1 MAFILWIFSIG
12 YLFQHTGT
20 VLQILRIEKKRDI
33 EGVCVDT
40 QVLFLLGAF
49 ARCIWVT
56 DTMLKD
62 FMLTYIELLLALSTL
77 IYTLYLCLFKYNGYR
92 SIGNCLNNTSIPIVF
107 RWYSIFI
114 MSTILCYFF
123 FPGNEG
129 QKWDIQMLVSLNI
142 FSEAAGLLPQ
152 IYAVNSQKDSNIVSS
167 FYLICLTISR
177 ILRLYFWIQLNDE
190 GNTFMFLLIAD
201 VLHLIM
207 VSGFIYSFFK
217 NFDQFMLP
225 TESKKDEVKK
235 IF

>member
-1 MAFILWIFSIG
+1 MVFILWIFSIG
-12 YLFQHTGT
+12 YLFQHFGT

-40 QVLFLLGAF
+40 QILFLLGAI
-49 ARCIWVT
+49 ARCFWVT

-62 FMLTYIELLLALSTL
+62 FFLTYVELALALTTL
-77 IYTLYLCLFKYNGYR
+77 IYTLYICLFKYNGVQ
-92 SIGNCLNNTSIPIVF
+92 SIGQCINNKNIPIVF
-107 RWYSIFI
+107 RWYSIFTV
-114 MSTILCYFF
+114 SAILSYFF

-167 FYLICLTISR
+167 FYLICLSVSR
-177 ILRLYFWIQLNDE
+177 ILRLYFWIQMNDE
-190 GNTFMFLLIAD
+190 ENSFRFLLIAD

-217 NFDQFMLP
+217 NLDQYMLP
-225 TESKKDEVKK
+225 TESKRDDGKK